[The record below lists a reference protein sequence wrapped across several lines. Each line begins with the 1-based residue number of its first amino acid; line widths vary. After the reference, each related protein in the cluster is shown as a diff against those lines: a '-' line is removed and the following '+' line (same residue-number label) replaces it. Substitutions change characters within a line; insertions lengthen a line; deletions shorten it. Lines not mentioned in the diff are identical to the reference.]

1 MTNYNCLFTYY
12 LFVIWDGGETT
23 PNDPLNHNTLQLFEV
38 KKTLRQ
44 FYLLFSDI
52 SSLCYLFLYLYTAPS
67 NV

>member
-1 MTNYNCLFTYY
+1 MEVKPPLM
-12 LFVIWDGGETT
+12 E
-23 PNDPLNHNTLQLFEV
+23 PLNHNTLQLFEV

-52 SSLCYLFLYLYTAPS
+52 SSLCYLFLYLYTAPN